1 VKDETVDLWLP
12 AQQTSAP
19 TQPPGGVSDWIVAAL
34 GRSRQ
39 EIERIVNHLLS
50 IGDAFKAARCLEI
63 HAQGKLGLEYSGDQ
77 ILRYDTKDFGIFHQT
92 IFDLLWAASLYQ
104 LAKRTR
110 TAQATGVRALLFVEE
125 GIRNITSL
133 NQNDNGELACMA
145 MAFEMAGHC
154 CVAVKASEGL
164 DYYRASER
172 YWSQAARMRP
182 EAMLQWAHHP
192 VTRTVVGRFL
202 GRGIWLRHP
211 GWWTAADS
219 AREHPTSCLHVSQ
232 LTPPPVT
239 AQQISRYP
247 LTASPRR
254 RTLRRVV
261 TCPSRR
267 G

>member
-1 VKDETVDLWLP
+1 VKQLTGGGVELVYGGVRRCSIEACHVKDETVDLWLP

-154 CVAVKASEGL
+154 CVAVKAFEGL

-192 VTRTVVGRFL
+192 VTRTVVGCL
-202 GRGIWLRHP
+202 KP
-211 GWWTAADS
+211 ATA
-219 AREHPTSCLHVSQ
+219 L
-232 LTPPPVT
+232 
-239 AQQISRYP
+239 
-247 LTASPRR
+247 SPRVLTR
-254 RTLRRVV
+254 AEHLFATDYHTRIETAKQWL
-261 TCPSRR
+261 S
-267 G
+267 